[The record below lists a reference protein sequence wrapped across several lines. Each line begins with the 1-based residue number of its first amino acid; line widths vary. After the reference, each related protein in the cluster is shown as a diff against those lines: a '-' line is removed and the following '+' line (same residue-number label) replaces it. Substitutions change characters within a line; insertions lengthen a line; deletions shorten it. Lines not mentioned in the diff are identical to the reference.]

1 MKQLLERLRE
11 WMPAPSRIMAPFVYA
26 GGKGHLARHL
36 VRLFPRGDFRVYVEP
51 FCGAASV
58 FWHIRRPFTVEILN
72 DLDQHLI
79 TLFRVLQDQAKMERL
94 LHRLTFTP
102 YARAEYERAWELVW
116 GAAEPEDDVE
126 TAWAFFVA
134 LNQTWSGFPNPDK
147 DDWRYKYIDN
157 NGMPGTCSSW
167 LGRIKSIEYFHRRLM
182 RVQLECD
189 DALRVIQRHDSEQT
203 FFYLDPPYV
212 PETRNMTLAYRHDQD
227 ESFHD
232 QLVDV
237 LLRVRGAVMLSGYP
251 NPIYRR
257 LEEAGWK
264 TVDFRV
270 TLNVTVRGR
279 NSSLKG
285 EGAVKSN
292 PRTHR
297 VERVWLN
304 YNVPEQ
310 LTLFEYA
317 AGDDQDA
324 QAHD

>member
-1 MKQLLERLRE
+1 MKQLLDRLRE
-11 WMPAPSRIMAPFVYA
+11 WMPRPPRIIAPFTYA
-26 GGKGHLARHL
+26 GGKGRLARHL
-36 VRLFPRGDFRVYVEP
+36 VRMFPRGDFRVYVEP

-58 FWHIRRPFTVEILN
+58 FWHIRRPFPIEILN
-72 DLDQHLI
+72 DLDQSII

-116 GAAEPEDDVE
+116 GEAEPEDDVE
-126 TAWAFFVA
+126 AAWAFFVA
-134 LNQTWSGFPNPDK
+134 LNQTWGGIANPHK
-147 DDWRYKYIDN
+147 GDWGYVYRVH
-157 NGMPGTCSSW
+157 NGMPDACSSW

-189 DALRVIQRHDSEQT
+189 DALCVIQRHDSEQT

-212 PETRNMTLAYRHDQD
+212 PEARKMTLAYRHDQD
-227 ESFHD
+227 ESFHE
-232 QLVDV
+232 QLVD
-237 LLRVRGAVMLSGYP
+237 LLLQVKGAVMLSGYP

-264 TVDFRV
+264 TVDFHV
-270 TLNVTVRGR
+270 VLNATVRGR
-279 NSSLKG
+279 NSGLKG

-297 VERVWLN
+297 VERVWPN
-304 YNVPEQ
+304 YSIQEQ

-317 AGDDQDA
+317 ACEDQDA